1 MGKVEKV
8 VVLSVLF
15 LIAVILVVSLTLDDP
30 LDKEKVSIAGD
41 SSTRTAALPTAAPGA
56 ASGAK
61 PVVDPV
67 ASAPTT
73 VAALPVTQGKPAAT
87 TPGALLSATLQE
99 TSEPTPLVEA
109 RASIPVGSIL
119 KTVDGLSDSYLP
131 EMKFYTWQAGD
142 SLRSVATKY
151 YGDATKLTILRRS
164 NEGRTD
170 VQPGEK
176 ILIPVFDGDAPVAGA
191 AETAANAQPMSSGS
205 APTST
210 AVAAKKTGGP
220 RTHVV
225 KEGESLWKIAKQ
237 ELGSGARWKEIYEA
251 NRDVLSTPDAVHS
264 GLKLRI
270 P

>member
-1 MGKVEKV
+1 
-8 VVLSVLF
+8 
-15 LIAVILVVSLTLDDP
+15 VVSLTLDDP

-41 SSTRTAALPTAAPGA
+41 SSTRTAALPTATPKVTPSAGA
-56 ASGAK
+56 GAT
-61 PVVDPV
+61 PVVDPA

-73 VAALPVTQGKPAAT
+73 AAAVPATQGKSAT
-87 TPGALLSATLQE
+87 TPSALLSATLQSPAE
-99 TSEPTPLVEA
+99 STPVIGT

-131 EMKFYTWQAGD
+131 EMKFYTWQTGD
-142 SLRSVATKY
+142 SLRSIATKY

-176 ILIPVFDGDAPVAGA
+176 ILIPVYDGDAPEASEPEA
-191 AETAANAQPMSSGS
+191 MASAQ
-205 APTST
+205 PTST
-210 AVAAKKTGGP
+210 PSTSSAIPTTPVSAKSTGGP